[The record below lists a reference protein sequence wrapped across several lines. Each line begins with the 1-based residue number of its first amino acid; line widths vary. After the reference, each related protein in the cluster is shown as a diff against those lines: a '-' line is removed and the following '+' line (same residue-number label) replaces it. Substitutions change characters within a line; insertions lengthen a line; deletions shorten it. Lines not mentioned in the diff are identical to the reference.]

1 MIVGNSSIGR
11 SEHSTLSAISM
22 LLLDFND
29 DLSVLFLGICKAVL
43 LSSLFLLAS
52 GFC

>member
-11 SEHSTLSAISM
+11 SEHSTLSAIPM

-29 DLSVLFLGICKAVL
+29 DLTVLFLECIK
-43 LSSLFLLAS
+43 LF
-52 GFC
+52 C